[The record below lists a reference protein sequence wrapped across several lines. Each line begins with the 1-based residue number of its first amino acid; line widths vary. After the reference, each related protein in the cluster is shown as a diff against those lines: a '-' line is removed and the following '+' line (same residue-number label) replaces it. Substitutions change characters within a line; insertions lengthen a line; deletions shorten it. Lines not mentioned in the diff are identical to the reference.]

1 MGITFKIK
9 AILLNILAL
18 LILSIIVFTMFA
30 PTLTSSQNSNIKS
43 TNRTN
48 APKAFAS
55 VQKLDI
61 KSTKRTNA
69 PKTPASV
76 QKLDIKSTKRTNA
89 PKTPAS
95 VQKLDIKSTKGTNAP
110 KTLASVQKLDTKVN
124 VSMSVLKEEILNR
137 AKAMTEV
144 KWTPKHNFIEKKCF
158 YIFIKGKTYQGVPYS
173 MDPYQVSSPNN
184 FLYKINKSEI
194 LYGNDCSAY
203 VSAAWGISR
212 QTTLSLYNDIKN
224 RGKIGNKYVCKISW
238 NDLKPT
244 DALLID
250 NGKGKGHI
258 MLYIT
263 TIIPFEPIPV
273 ARKDIRSK
281 RKLMKEGYIPIRL
294 IDGKHNM

>member
-48 APKAFAS
+48 APKAF
-55 VQKLDI
+55 
-61 KSTKRTNA
+61 
-69 PKTPASV
+69 ASV

-258 MLYIT
+258 MLYINSDKKNSDNLNVYEQNIS